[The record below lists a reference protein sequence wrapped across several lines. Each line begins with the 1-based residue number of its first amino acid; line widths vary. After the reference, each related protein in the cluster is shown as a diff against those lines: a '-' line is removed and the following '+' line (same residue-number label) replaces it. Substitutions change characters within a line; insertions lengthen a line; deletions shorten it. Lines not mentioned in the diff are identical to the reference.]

1 MASKFTGFD
10 VYREEAI
17 QHHFRD
23 QDSYSALKV
32 SPPWTWMVFLMTG
45 VLIAAAGI
53 FVFVAEIDS
62 SVRVEGFIRKDETEH
77 AIKPADDA
85 IYIVASLNGKAAA
98 SVHVGDMARIEMRG
112 EQTGKPKFVQGRIT
126 RLAPWQMSHNCLEG
140 GTAPSEGVRMALT
153 IVPPVV
159 GELVNLQ
166 PRVDMPVYMQLT
178 LRKQRII
185 DFSRG
190 SALK

>member
-1 MASKFTGFD
+1 MASKFTGAD

-17 QHHFRD
+17 QHYFRD

-62 SVRVEGFIRKDETEH
+62 SARVQGFIRKDETEH
-77 AIKPADDA
+77 ALKPVDDA

-98 SVHVGDMARIEMRG
+98 SAHVGDMARIEMRG
-112 EQTGKPKFVQGRIT
+112 EQTGKPKFAQGRIT
-126 RLAPWQMSHNCLEG
+126 RLAPWQMSNNCLEG

-166 PRVDMPVYMQLT
+166 SRVDMPVYIQLT